1 MLTRLDLEHFKC
13 FDLLKLPIGRLTF
26 LSGSN
31 ASGKSSVLQSLVL
44 LHQTIREQEWS
55 TRLLLNGGELR
66 LGTITDVVDKLTGR
80 RTFGIGLIDSN
91 CETRWTFEGAD
102 RRDMSAVVTAVRVGD
117 TEQVAPA
124 VLRFL
129 LPPSAPP

>member
-55 TRLLLNGGELR
+55 TRLLLNGSELR
-66 LGTITDVVDKLTGR
+66 LGTDNRRGRQTDRPPNVWYR
-80 RTFGIGLIDSN
+80 
-91 CETRWTFEGAD
+91 AD
-102 RRDMSAVVTAVRVGD
+102 R
-117 TEQVAPA
+117 
-124 VLRFL
+124 L
-129 LPPSAPP
+129 